1 MKDKV
6 FENKAKVGDF
16 EFDKEVANVFD
27 DMVDRSV
34 PFYKESQKMIVDLSN
49 YFSRKGSNIYD
60 FGSSTGTTLLNLSQ
74 NLEEKEIKLIGV
86 DNSGDMIKKAV
97 KKFNELGIVDGFEFI
112 NDDLVNVEVDN
123 ASVVIMAHTLQFVRP
138 LYRDILVRNIYNGLN
153 NRGVLIV
160 FEKVLSDNSMLNR
173 AFIDFYYDYK
183 REKKYSEIEIVKKRE
198 ALENVLIPY
207 RVSENI
213 ELFKRNGFQIV
224 DEVFRWYN
232 WAGFV
237 AIKNEVEK

>member
-6 FENKAKVGDF
+6 FKDKKKVADF
-16 EFDKEVANVFD
+16 EFNREVADVFD

-34 PFYKESQKMIVDLSN
+34 PFYKETQKMIVQLSN
-49 YFSRKGSNIYD
+49 YFAQKGSNIYD
-60 FGSSTGTTLLNLSQ
+60 FGSSTGTTLLNLFE
-74 NLEEKEIKLIGV
+74 NLEVEDVNLVGV
-86 DNSGDMIKKAV
+86 DNSDEMIEKAIA
-97 KKFNELGIVDGFEFI
+97 KFKEAGMIEGFDFI
-112 NDDLVNVEVDN
+112 HDDLINVEVEN

-138 LYRDILVRNIYNGLN
+138 LYRDLLIKNIYEGLN
-153 NRGVLIV
+153 NRGALIV
-160 FEKVLSDNSMLNR
+160 FEKVLSDDSTLNR

-183 REKKYSEIEIVKKRE
+183 REKKYSDIEIEKKRE

-207 RVSENI
+207 RVSENV
-213 ELFKRNGFQIV
+213 ELLKRNGFQIV

-237 AIKNEVEK
+237 AIKNEI

>member
-1 MKDKV
+1 MKDNV
-6 FENKAKVGDF
+6 FRNKKNVADF
-16 EFDKEVANVFD
+16 EFNKEVADVFD

-34 PFYKESQKMIVDLSN
+34 PFYKEIQQMIVQLSS
-49 YFSRKGSNIYD
+49 YFAQENSNIYD
-60 FGSSTGTTLLNLSQ
+60 FGSSTGTTLLNLHN
-74 NLEEKEIKLIGV
+74 NLDIENLNLIGI
-86 DNSGDMIKKAV
+86 DNSDEMIEKAES
-97 KKFNELGIVDGFEFI
+97 KLKEFGMKDGFEFI
-112 NDDLVNVEVDN
+112 HSDLVDVDVKN
-123 ASVVIMAHTLQFVRP
+123 ASVVIMAYTLQFVRP
-138 LYRDILVRNIYNGLN
+138 LYRDALIKKVYEGLN

-160 FEKVLSDNSMLNR
+160 FEKVLSDNSTLNR

-237 AIKNEVEK
+237 AIKNEI